1 MSTAIREPHGFGAP
15 LRAAREAKRQN
26 LNVLAERLCLRSGV
40 LKALEEERVDDLPE
54 PLLARGY
61 LRQYAKLLELDAE
74 PLLRLYPSK
83 TRRSPPTTVIEPPS
97 SRRKLLAVLS
107 WRLLPSAAVL
117 LVLLWVLGRILIDL
131 AF

>member
-1 MSTAIREPHGFGAP
+1 MSTAIRQPHGFGAP

-26 LNVLAERLCLRSGV
+26 LNALAERLCLRSGV

-74 PLLRLYPSK
+74 PLLRLYPAK
-83 TRRSPPTTVIEPPS
+83 TRRSPPTTVIETPRS
-97 SRRKLLAVLS
+97 SRRIWSVVL
-107 WRLLPSAAVL
+107 WRLLPTAAIL
-117 LVLLWVLGRILIDL
+117 GVLLWVLGRILIDM

>member
-1 MSTAIREPHGFGAP
+1 MSTAIRQPHGFGAP